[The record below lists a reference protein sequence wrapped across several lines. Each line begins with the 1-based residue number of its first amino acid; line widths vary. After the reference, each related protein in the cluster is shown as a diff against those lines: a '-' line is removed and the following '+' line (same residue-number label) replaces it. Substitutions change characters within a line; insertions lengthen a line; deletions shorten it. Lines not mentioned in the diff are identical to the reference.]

1 MCMHVRE
8 TLQNT
13 RSWSANEQALCDYI
27 LKNSIEVIHMNG
39 TQLAQA
45 AAVSTSC
52 VYRFCHKLGFE
63 GFSAFRIQLASELN
77 EKLSSPSEV
86 NYDYPF
92 TEKESTAQLIQTL
105 GSLYK
110 TSIDETIRLLD
121 ITQLETFAEHIYQA
135 RFTYILTTNTNLQ
148 AAENFARKME
158 EIGMHIHVAG
168 ELLQQR
174 LYCASAKQ
182 GDVAIILSYA
192 GISDHVQECVKQLYE
207 NKVTVLLLSSR
218 HDKTLHYFATCRLY
232 LCGFESSYQKITTFS
247 SHVSAQYLL
256 DLVYSVIYQKNYEK
270 NIEHR
275 DRAYHVCRLKAKEE
289 SGMKRMETN
298 KGEET

>member
-1 MCMHVRE
+1 MKKKGWMCMHIRE
-8 TLQNT
+8 TLQNNRT
-13 RSWSANEQALCDYI
+13 WSVNEQVLCDYI
-27 LKNSIEVIHMNG
+27 LEHSMEVLHMN
-39 TQLAQA
+39 TARLSQA

-52 VYRFCHKLGFE
+52 IYRFCHKLGFD
-63 GFSAFRIQLASELN
+63 GYAAFRIQLASELN
-77 EKLSSPSEV
+77 EKLSSPSAV

-92 TEKESTAQLIQTL
+92 TAQESTAELIQTL

-110 TSIDETIRLLD
+110 NSIDETIRLLD
-121 ITQLETFAEHIYQA
+121 IAQLEKFAEHVYQA

-148 AAENFARKME
+148 VAENFARKME
-158 EIGMHIHVAG
+158 EIGVHIHVAG

-207 NKVTVLLLSSR
+207 NKVTVLLLSSS

-256 DLVYSVIYQKNYEK
+256 DLVYSRIYQKNYEK

-275 DRAYHVCRLKAKEE
+275 DRAYHVCRLKAKDEQQ
-289 SGMKRMETN
+289 K
-298 KGEET
+298 

>member
-1 MCMHVRE
+1 
-8 TLQNT
+8 
-13 RSWSANEQALCDYI
+13 
-27 LKNSIEVIHMNG
+27 
-39 TQLAQA
+39 
-45 AAVSTSC
+45 
-52 VYRFCHKLGFE
+52 
-63 GFSAFRIQLASELN
+63 
-77 EKLSSPSEV
+77 
-86 NYDYPF
+86 
-92 TEKESTAQLIQTL
+92 
-105 GSLYK
+105 
-110 TSIDETIRLLD
+110 
-121 ITQLETFAEHIYQA
+121 
-135 RFTYILTTNTNLQ
+135 
-148 AAENFARKME
+148 
-158 EIGMHIHVAG
+158 MHIHVEG

-218 HDKTLHYFATCRLY
+218 HDKTLYYFATCRLY

>member
-1 MCMHVRE
+1 M
-8 TLQNT
+8 
-13 RSWSANEQALCDYI
+13 
-27 LKNSIEVIHMNG
+27 
-39 TQLAQA
+39 
-45 AAVSTSC
+45 
-52 VYRFCHKLGFE
+52 
-63 GFSAFRIQLASELN
+63 
-77 EKLSSPSEV
+77 
-86 NYDYPF
+86 NYDYTF

-232 LCGFESSYQKITTFS
+232 LCGFDPGANRSTPAKGTPAPFPLMYLHNICLILFIPLSTRRIIRKISS
-247 SHVSAQYLL
+247 
-256 DLVYSVIYQKNYEK
+256 
-270 NIEHR
+270 IETVPIMY
-275 DRAYHVCRLKAKEE
+275 A
-289 SGMKRMETN
+289 G
-298 KGEET
+298 

>member
-1 MCMHVRE
+1 M
-8 TLQNT
+8 
-13 RSWSANEQALCDYI
+13 
-27 LKNSIEVIHMNG
+27 
-39 TQLAQA
+39 
-45 AAVSTSC
+45 
-52 VYRFCHKLGFE
+52 
-63 GFSAFRIQLASELN
+63 
-77 EKLSSPSEV
+77 
-86 NYDYPF
+86 
-92 TEKESTAQLIQTL
+92 
-105 GSLYK
+105 
-110 TSIDETIRLLD
+110 
-121 ITQLETFAEHIYQA
+121 ETFAEHIYQA

-218 HDKTLHYFATCRLY
+218 HDKTLYYFATCRLY